1 MQDFE
6 ELAHILGVEEE
17 TIYREMRSKVMH
29 EIAFR
34 ELAITTIMRDLIDI
48 RRRSPQHADIIEYA
62 VASPFCSYEE
72 LAAVGKVSKQ
82 AIFSQMRKYAR
93 DYPWIAG
100 LIRIRTIQNTRGIPD
115 PESRL
120 RINRVLH
127 GAVQPEFE
135 WGEEGNQWDKVDDH
149 GNVRST

>member
-82 AIFSQMRKYAR
+82 AIFSQMRSYRPLLCIGSVRNEGKPA
-93 DYPWIAG
+93 DG
-100 LIRIRTIQNTRGIPD
+100 
-115 PESRL
+115 SRKKK
-120 RINRVLH
+120 
-127 GAVQPEFE
+127 G
-135 WGEEGNQWDKVDDH
+135 
-149 GNVRST
+149 

>member
-100 LIRIRTIQNTRGIPD
+100 LIRIRTIQEQYSRSSTGVRKEIRGI
-115 PESRL
+115 RL
-120 RINRVLH
+120 TTREMLGAPNNTPQGGRVL
-127 GAVQPEFE
+127 PEGG
-135 WGEEGNQWDKVDDH
+135 WGG
-149 GNVRST
+149 G